1 MIKSIQLIA
10 VLALLA
16 LPLTATAEGV
26 HRPDQNPGTPEQVAA
41 GKTSFAMCAGCHGAE
56 GEGLVGVGPRLNSTN
71 YLAAAPNSF
80 FEQTIKTGRA
90 GTNMIAWG
98 PALGD
103 ETVANLVA
111 YIRSWQTAAGET
123 LDEAPLKGSLEIG
136 TAKWVDICS
145 RCHGRSGA
153 GYSEAGSGTGI
164 GRSAFLDVASNGFLR
179 AVITRGKDNTAMR
192 PFSADSPVSVADL
205 TPEEVDSIIQYL
217 RANAW

>member
-1 MIKSIQLIA
+1 MKFSLQLIA

-16 LPLTATAEGV
+16 LPLSVIAEGV
-26 HRPDQNPGTPEQVAA
+26 HRPDQSPGTPEQIAA
-41 GKTSFAMCAGCHGAE
+41 GKTSFAMCGGCHGME
-56 GEGLVGVGPRLNSTN
+56 GEGLVGVGPRLNSKN

-80 FEQTIKTGRA
+80 FEETIKTGRE

-98 PALGD
+98 ATLGD

-111 YIRSWQTAAGET
+111 YIRSWQTAAGDP
-123 LDEAPLKGSLEIG
+123 LDESPLKGSLEVG
-136 TAKWVDICS
+136 KTKWVDICS

-164 GRSAFLDVASNGFLR
+164 GRKAFLDVASNGFLR
-179 AVITRGKDNTAMR
+179 AVILKGKDNTAMR
-192 PFSADSPVSVADL
+192 PFSTDSPVSVADL
-205 TPEEVDSIIQYL
+205 TPEEVDSVIQYL